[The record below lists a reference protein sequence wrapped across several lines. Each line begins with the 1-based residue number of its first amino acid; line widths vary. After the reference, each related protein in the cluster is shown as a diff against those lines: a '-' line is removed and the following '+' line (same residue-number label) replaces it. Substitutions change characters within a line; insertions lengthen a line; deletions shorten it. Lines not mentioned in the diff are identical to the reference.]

1 MTTTDDGQDNGSKKN
16 NVPDSI
22 EPERTRFSCTGA
34 TGYEIR
40 VRDHLETYWFEW
52 FDGWSVTNLE
62 NGEVLL
68 KSDQVD
74 QSKLHGALNKV
85 RDLNLTLLSVT
96 CAPAT
101 DNKYFP

>member
-1 MTTTDDGQDNGSKKN
+1 MSTTNEGKENDTRN
-16 NVPDSI
+16 NDAPDSR
-22 EPERTRFSCTGA
+22 EPVHSPFPCAGA

-52 FDGWSVTNLE
+52 FDGWSITNLE
-62 NGEVLL
+62 DGEVLL
-68 KSDQVD
+68 KSDRVD

-96 CAPAT
+96 CIQA
-101 DNKYFP
+101 NK